1 MKKRITRLEPLRVVM
16 LDQLAAV
23 RGGEKKKS
31 PPPPPPPPP
40 SGGVDGESTDIDHKD
55 WSF

>member
-1 MKKRITRLEPLRVVM
+1 MTI
-16 LDQLAAV
+16 DQLAAV
-23 RGGEKKKS
+23 SGGGKAKT

-55 WSF
+55 WLF